1 MTIDDNLA
9 DTIVPRSDQLN
20 SDDLLTGPITVTIEK
35 VSRGDGKDQP
45 VKIGIDGGR
54 MPYLPCKSMRRVL
67 IAAWGA
73 KGSAW
78 VGKRLTLYCDPAVA
92 FGGSKVGG
100 IRISHLS
107 DITEPL
113 NINLTVTRGKRNM
126 FTVQPLQASTHTNTA
141 AAPDKRRSG
150 IVARLWTITKE
161 KHGGDKAMLQQW
173 LMDEG
178 FLSVDPLE
186 ELSDITTERLAEVLA
201 SVEKKL
207 FK

>member
-1 MTIDDNLA
+1 MTNEDDLK

-20 SDDLLTGPITVTIEK
+20 ADDLLTGPITVTIEK

-113 NINLTVTRGKRNM
+113 NINLTVTRGKRNP
-126 FTVQPLQASTHTNTA
+126 FIVQPLPAAKTA
-141 AAPDKRRSG
+141 PTSDNRRKD
-150 IVARLWTITKE
+150 IVSRLWKVTEK

-207 FK
+207 LK